1 MFCAGCVPI
10 CLFLSAQRWHELLG
24 AATFVRAPP
33 GATRPPG
40 VRESGSVS
48 VAIVTCKN
56 MPEEDVDEE
65 LLLGALTDAGLDP
78 ALVAWDDPVV
88 DWSRFGMAV
97 LRSPWNYIDHL
108 DEFLEWAVHAGTV
121 TRLFNPV
128 EVVQWNTHKGYLRQ
142 LAKQGVPVVP
152 TAWLGVGEE
161 LDLGDLMADRGW
173 HDVVAKPVVGAG
185 SFLTDRITD
194 PRSDAAQEFWRT
206 LCTDREVMVQPYLQ
220 SVEEYGERSLIWIDG
235 ELTHAVRKS
244 PRLGDAEE
252 NVSHALPIAH
262 VERELAEAV
271 IADIPHELLY
281 ARIDLIRDDDD
292 EPLLAELEL
301 VEPSLFLKQEPT
313 ALKRLVRGI
322 AERL

>member
-1 MFCAGCVPI
+1 MRRPRSTR
-10 CLFLSAQRWHELLG
+10 LF
-24 AATFVRAPP
+24 
-33 GATRPPG
+33 G
-40 VRESGSVS
+40 VRESGNVS
-48 VAIVTCKN
+48 VAIVTCQT

-65 LLLGALTDAGLDP
+65 LLLAALADAGLSP
-78 ALVAWDDPVV
+78 TLAAWDDETI
-88 DWSRFGMAV
+88 DWSQFGMAV

-108 DEFLEWAVHAGTV
+108 DAFLDWAVRAGTA

-142 LAKQGVPVVP
+142 LATQGVPVVP

-161 LDLGDLMADRGW
+161 LDLVDLMADRGW

-194 PRSDAAQEFWRT
+194 PRSAAAQDFWRT
-206 LCTDREVMVQPYLQ
+206 LCTDREVMVQPYLR

-244 PRLGDAEE
+244 PRLGDAQES
-252 NVSHALPIAH
+252 VSHALPIAH

-292 EPLLAELEL
+292 QPMLAELEL
-301 VEPSLFLKQEPT
+301 VEPSLFLKQDPT
-313 ALKRLVRGI
+313 ALRRLVRGI